1 MLNLTNML
9 STFQKSVLIPVL
21 TLSAGFFIS
30 LGEPADITQ
39 KEVYPEHLV
48 GAFTGGFGEETC
60 HSCHFDYDL
69 NWKEGELRVQGIPE
83 SVEAG
88 KSYEIELI
96 ITRADM
102 GKSGFQMTSRFKNGR
117 QAGSFYIKENERV
130 MFTKQVPDSL
140 EYLQHSVKGT
150 EPVKEGKNIWAVIW
164 KAPMSVGDSIYFNI
178 ASNAANGDQ
187 SEFGDWIY
195 GKEFVVE

>member
-1 MLNLTNML
+1 ML
-9 STFQKSVLIPVL
+9 SAVQKLVLIPVL

-30 LGEPADITQ
+30 MGEPADIPQ
-39 KEVYPEHLV
+39 KKLYPEHLV

-69 NWKEGELRVQGIPE
+69 NWKEGELSVRGIPE

-88 KSYEIELI
+88 KTYEIELI
-96 ITRADM
+96 ITRPDM

-117 QAGSFYIKENERV
+117 QAGSFQIKENERV
-130 MFTKQVPDSL
+130 MFTKLVPDSI

-150 EPVKEGKNIWAVIW
+150 EPTKDGKNSWAVIW
-164 KAPMSVGDSIYFNI
+164 RAPMSVSDSIYFNI
-178 ASNAANGDQ
+178 TSNAANGDQ

-195 GKEFVVE
+195 RKEFVVE